1 MSDTRAQLV
10 LPPESDKVVA
20 FDDAARIVAS
30 LDAAIREATL
40 DQLKEL
46 IRLLV
51 SRVTTADR
59 AIASIEIV
67 PAARPF
73 FAPLPTLLTAPPDGL
88 EPPTQA
94 LGRPRSIH

>member
-67 PAARPF
+67 PAARPSSRRF
-73 FAPLPTLLTAPPDGL
+73 RLCLL
-88 EPPTQA
+88 
-94 LGRPRSIH
+94 RPRTDSGAR